1 MQSSFRCNHHSIK
14 HHHETYYSFHV
25 LPHITVCT
33 QLWKRQFVVV
43 PLDVGG
49 RIIEKGFYVRSYNSS
64 GWSSQH
70 FKNSL
75 LHISVHRSPTY
86 SQKLCCFSR
95 IKKLFGSNTLY
106 HRTRRLYFQ
115 SLCLSFVL
123 PSFCLIRFVPTRF
136 TAVKC
141 GKFVG
146 NKWYSAPLTTL
157 FILHNFISNI
167 SKFTLLVP

>member
-1 MQSSFRCNHHSIK
+1 MKQLVLKKPLIYFPKMGIKLKTTANQMQKREASERKHTQQSFI
-14 HHHETYYSFHV
+14 F
-25 LPHITVCT
+25 
-33 QLWKRQFVVV
+33 
-43 PLDVGG
+43 
-49 RIIEKGFYVRSYNSS
+49 
-64 GWSSQH
+64 
-70 FKNSL
+70 
-75 LHISVHRSPTY
+75 ISVHGCPTY
-86 SQKLCCFSR
+86 SQKPCCFSR